1 MIVRNANLKMS
12 KYFLVIFTVDMIFFS
27 VFFGRFGV
35 MNRKLLE
42 PLYPDASKI
51 APNFWPDYDKR
62 YTSLTPESILQ
73 RS

>member
-1 MIVRNANLKMS
+1 MS
-12 KYFLVIFTVDMIFFS
+12 KYFFVIFTVDMIFF
-27 VFFGRFGV
+27 VYFGRFSV

-62 YTSLTPESILQ
+62 YTSLTPESILH

>member
-1 MIVRNANLKMS
+1 
-12 KYFLVIFTVDMIFFS
+12 MIFF
-27 VFFGRFGV
+27 VYFGRFSV

-73 RS
+73 RSWGLPCPLDTAQDIETTIIAVMH